1 MQARGLNRA
10 IASLSALAI
19 VIGASSFASANEEWP
34 SKPIRVLV
42 PLTPGSAVDIVPRVV
57 LEEVSKELGQSFVI
71 ENRPGA
77 TGALAA
83 RAVAGADAD
92 GYTLLAHSSALA
104 IARYTIPN
112 AGYDPIKDFVPVAGL
127 ALVPNV
133 LVISPSKNV
142 KTLAELVSLAR
153 NEKRD
158 EKLTFGTIGTGSPMQ
173 IWMDRLQT
181 SAGFSVQNVIFRGA
195 PEALTETMTGRI
207 DFYSSPISAAL
218 PLIRDG
224 KLIPLAVSSSQRS
237 QALPEVATSV
247 ELGFRGSD
255 YNFWIGLFAPAG
267 TAQPIVD
274 RLNKAIAK
282 VLAKPEIAEKLN
294 ALSIEPAVMSR
305 DEFAGYVRNE
315 VASSAALSKTFGL
328 GGAERPN

>member
-1 MQARGLNRA
+1 MQARLFGYVAAL
-10 IASLSALAI
+10 LSAAAFIAI
-19 VIGASSFASANEEWP
+19 DAGSIARADDQWP
-34 SKPIRVLV
+34 SKPIRVIV
-42 PLTPGSAVDIVPRVV
+42 PLTPGSAVDVVPRLV
-57 LEEVSKELGQSFVI
+57 LEEVSKELGQTFVI

-77 TGALAA
+77 TGAIAA

-112 AGYDPIKDFVPVAGL
+112 AGYDPIKDFTPIAGL

-133 LVISPSKNV
+133 LVVAPAKDI
-142 KTLAELVSLAR
+142 KTLSDLVAAAR
-153 NEKRD
+153 STR
-158 EKLTFGTIGTGSPMQ
+158 LTFGTIGTGSPMQ

-181 SAGFSVQNVIFRGA
+181 SAGFTVQNVIFRGA

-224 KLIPLAVSSSQRS
+224 KLVPLAVSGSQRS
-237 QALPEVATSV
+237 QALPDVATSV
-247 ELGFRGSD
+247 ELGFAGSD

-267 TAQPIVD
+267 TPPEIVD
-274 RLNKAIAK
+274 RLNKAVVKA
-282 VLAKPEIAEKLN
+282 LAKPEITEKLK
-294 ALSIEPAVMSR
+294 ALSIEPAAMSR
-305 DEFAGYVRNE
+305 DEFAEYVRNE

-328 GGAERPN
+328 GASDRQN

>member
-1 MQARGLNRA
+1 MQARLFGYVAAL
-10 IASLSALAI
+10 LSAAVFIAI
-19 VIGASSFASANEEWP
+19 NAGSIARADDQWP
-34 SKPIRVLV
+34 SKPIRVIV
-42 PLTPGSAVDIVPRVV
+42 PLTPGSAVDVVPRLV
-57 LEEVSKELGQSFVI
+57 LEEVGKELGQTFVI

-77 TGALAA
+77 TGAIAA

-112 AGYDPIKDFVPVAGL
+112 AGYDPIKDFTPIAGL

-133 LVISPSKNV
+133 LVVAPAKDI
-142 KTLAELVSLAR
+142 KTLSDLVAAAR
-153 NEKRD
+153 STR
-158 EKLTFGTIGTGSPMQ
+158 LTFGTIGTGSPMQ

-181 SAGFSVQNVIFRGA
+181 SAGFTVQNVIFRGA

-224 KLIPLAVSSSQRS
+224 KLVPLAVSGSQRS
-237 QALPEVATSV
+237 QALPDVATSV
-247 ELGFRGSD
+247 ELGFAGSD

-267 TAQPIVD
+267 TPPEIVD
-274 RLNKAIAK
+274 RLNKAVVKA
-282 VLAKPEIAEKLN
+282 LAKPEITEKLK
-294 ALSIEPAVMSR
+294 ALSIEPAAMSR
-305 DEFAGYVRNE
+305 DEFAEYVRNE

-328 GGAERPN
+328 GASDRQN